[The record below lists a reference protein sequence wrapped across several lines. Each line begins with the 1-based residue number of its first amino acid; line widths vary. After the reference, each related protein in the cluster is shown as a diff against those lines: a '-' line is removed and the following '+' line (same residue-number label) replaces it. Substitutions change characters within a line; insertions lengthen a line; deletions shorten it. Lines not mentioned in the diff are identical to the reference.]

1 MKKVIPLLLVLA
13 MAFSFVG
20 CGQAKNPDLSEV
32 MKQVQTDIKFP
43 EMAEQ
48 TATDLA
54 YFGYEGVAPDDVE
67 EIQWIMASSG
77 MTPEEV
83 LIVKMKE
90 EKSVSDMKAAM
101 EKHKETV
108 YQASRDYSPEQIGL
122 IDDAVIETKGQYAFY
137 AVTPDNDT
145 AKKIFKE
152 SF

>member
-1 MKKVIPLLLVLA
+1 MV
-13 MAFSFVG
+13 
-20 CGQAKNPDLSEV
+20 
-32 MKQVQTDIKFP
+32 
-43 EMAEQ
+43 
-48 TATDLA
+48 
-54 YFGYEGVAPDDVE
+54 YFGYEGVSSDDVE

-83 LIVKMKE
+83 MIVKMKE
-90 EKSVSDMKAAM
+90 GKSAADMKAAM

-108 YQASRDYSPEQIGL
+108 YQVSRDYSPEQISL
-122 IDDAVIETKGQYAFY
+122 IDSAVIETKGQYAFY